1 VVAGRLATDACVRSA
16 GAGDPRLAPWD
27 SGVPATGED
36 AMWLGPSCGGLQIRA
51 AVFEPRIRRV
61 IAMPASYSGP
71 DMPNRHL

>member
-1 VVAGRLATDACVRSA
+1 MCACGLPARATRGS
-16 GAGDPRLAPWD
+16 RPWD

-36 AMWLGPSCGGLQIRA
+36 AMWLGPSYGGLQIRA
-51 AVFEPRIRRV
+51 AAFEPRIRRV